1 MLNYINC
8 DDVNSRCVTLH
19 CNTHNFGASFG
30 AYPPQ
35 ALPTNDKRSIDE
47 ENDSILIQHVK
58 NNNSGV
64 WMAGSARFVKSQDQ
78 SLT

>member
-35 ALPTNDKRSIDE
+35 ALPTNDKRTTE
-47 ENDSILIQHVK
+47 
-58 NNNSGV
+58 NSG
-64 WMAGSARFVKSQDQ
+64 KDKIIN
-78 SLT
+78 